1 MAIYVSK
8 EDEKDILFRIP
19 FTVYFIW
26 RDPEYNKFR
35 LVVKEFKPSEMF
47 SDNNEEYV
55 YLVV

>member
-8 EDEKDILFRIP
+8 EAEKDILFRIP

-35 LVVKEFKPSEMF
+35 LVVKEFKPPDMF
-47 SDNNEEYV
+47 LEDSGTYV
-55 YLVV
+55 YLII